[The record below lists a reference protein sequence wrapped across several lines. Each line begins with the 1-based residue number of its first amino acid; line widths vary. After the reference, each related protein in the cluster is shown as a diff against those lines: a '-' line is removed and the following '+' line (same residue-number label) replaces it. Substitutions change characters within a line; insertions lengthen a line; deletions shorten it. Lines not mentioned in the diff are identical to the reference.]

1 MQVESLEGRGVR
13 WNDISGIF
21 NNNVLL
27 CALISWVAAQVL
39 KVPVYALVEKKINL
53 KRILGSG
60 GMPSSHTS
68 FVVALCLMVGFTAG
82 FDSVHFAVAF
92 VLAAVVMYDAMG
104 VRRETGTQAAV
115 INQILRDVL
124 IDGKPISDEALK
136 ELVGHTP
143 LEVLAGTLIGV
154 LTVVLYLL

>member
-1 MQVESLEGRGVR
+1 MQIDSILR
-13 WNDISGIF
+13 IF
-21 NNNVLL
+21 DNRVLI
-27 CALISWVAAQVL
+27 CAVISWFAAQAL
-39 KVPVYALVEKKINL
+39 KVPVYALVEKKLNF
-53 KRILGSG
+53 RRFFGSG

-68 FVVALCLMVGFTAG
+68 FVVALGLMVGHTLG
-82 FDSVHFAVAF
+82 FETPEFAI
-92 VLAAVVMYDAMG
+92 AVVFACIVMYDAAG

-143 LEVLAGTLIGV
+143 LEVFAGAILGMIITAIYLAF
-154 LTVVLYLL
+154 

>member
-1 MQVESLEGRGVR
+1 MRV
-13 WNDISGIF
+13 NDIAKVFDNGI
-21 NNNVLL
+21 LI
-27 CALISWVAAQVL
+27 CALISWLTAQVL
-39 KVPVYALVEKKINL
+39 KVPIYALVEKKLNIRRL
-53 KRILGSG
+53 FGSG

-68 FVVALCLMVGFTAG
+68 FVVALGLMVGTQLG
-82 FDSVHFAVAF
+82 FDSAAFAISF
-92 VLAAVVMYDAMG
+92 VLAAIVMYDAAG

-143 LEVLAGTLIGV
+143 LEVFAGALLGILITAIYLA
-154 LTVVLYLL
+154 